1 MLAGRRG
8 PIVAGAGAAALVLLL
23 VFFLVLPKMSQV
35 SEAQSA
41 LVAAQG
47 EQGSLESQLQAL
59 EQAELDAPQ
68 ARQVIE
74 EVDRKIPP
82 TADLP
87 GLILLLNNAATR
99 ASVNMLTLT
108 PGVPTPDPTT
118 GLSTISVSVTA
129 DGSYFAITEFLFNIE
144 TLPRAAKVLS
154 LTLAPGGADATS
166 FSTVTTLTANCT
178 LVLYTQDVSAGPGS
192 APGPDEGTATGAT
205 GSTGATGATGAAAP
219 TGTTGATG

>member
-8 PIVAGAGAAALVLLL
+8 PIAAGAGAAVIVLLL

-35 SEAQSA
+35 SESQTA

-59 EQAELDAPQ
+59 EQAELDAPA

-74 EVDRKIPP
+74 EVDRQIPP

-99 ASVNMLTLT
+99 ASVSLLTLT
-108 PGVPTPDPTT
+108 PGTPTPDPTT

-129 DGSYFAITEFLFNIE
+129 QGSYFAITEFMFNIE

-154 LTLAPGGADATS
+154 LSLAPGASDPTT
-166 FSTVTTLTANCT
+166 FSTVLSLTTTGT
-178 LVLYTQDVSAGPGS
+178 IVLYTQDTSAGPGS
-192 APGPDEGTATGAT
+192 NPGPDEGTATGVT
-205 GSTGATGATGAAAP
+205 GVTGAAGPTGATG
-219 TGTTGATG
+219 